1 MDFGPQVLLGMV
13 FLAIYVIVSLIVT
26 AIAWFI
32 FYKIE
37 LKANPDKVKASTQGF
52 LRSCIVA
59 VVLFSFAFYMVVSGN
74 LVGYASSA
82 AEECKRN
89 PQWQW
94 MVGIPSDGAN
104 QGKQRS
110 SNARRISQ

>member
-1 MDFGPQVLLGMV
+1 MDFGPQVILGMV

-37 LKANPDKVKASTQGF
+37 LKANPDKLKASTQGF

-59 VVLFSFAFYMVVSGN
+59 VVLFGFAFYMVVSGN

-82 AEECKRN
+82 AEECKRD
-89 PQWQW
+89 PKLHW
-94 MVGIPSDGAN
+94 VIGIPNDGAS
-104 QGKQRS
+104 QGKQPT